1 MSGTVAAHAPMK
13 KTIDGRMS
21 EDLPFL
27 QKADGSKHSEKRLF
41 AHHTDFARACFI
53 PVSKL
58 KIL

>member
-1 MSGTVAAHAPMK
+1 
-13 KTIDGRMS
+13 MS